1 VCVCVCVCVLVC
13 LGVCVCVCVCVA
25 MRVCSVWSCLAK
37 SWMYIWMCLLCVC
50 VSVCVST
57 LYGGIDQ
64 FPTCIN
70 KRVFTCVRVCVR
82 ERVNLNILC
91 VVLSSNFLFVRMDT
105 YVCVFV

>member
-1 VCVCVCVCVLVC
+1 MCVCVCVCM
-13 LGVCVCVCVCVA
+13 CVCVVADRAGKAVC
-25 MRVCSVWSCLAK
+25 
-37 SWMYIWMCLLCVC
+37 MYIWMCLLCVC